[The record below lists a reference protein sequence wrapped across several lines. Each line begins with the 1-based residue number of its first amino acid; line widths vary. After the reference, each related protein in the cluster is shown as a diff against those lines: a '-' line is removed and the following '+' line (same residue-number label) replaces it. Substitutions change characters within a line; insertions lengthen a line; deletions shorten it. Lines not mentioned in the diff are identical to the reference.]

1 MNTFMSISQI
11 DRLPRVATTR
21 RRMLKMLDL
30 KCFDGQLNDDKKCVN
45 VRELNFSPLLF
56 EIAGVMNAS
65 ELIYCRDKC
74 RVLYLRVE
82 MSATWESD
90 FYLLFVFSIATYG
103 ELCRMEYCWREQSKV
118 IHKMLKL
125 WIVGWWKWWIWGL
138 RDQIVTQ

>member
-82 MSATWESD
+82 MSAT
-90 FYLLFVFSIATYG
+90 
-103 ELCRMEYCWREQSKV
+103 
-118 IHKMLKL
+118 
-125 WIVGWWKWWIWGL
+125 
-138 RDQIVTQ
+138 